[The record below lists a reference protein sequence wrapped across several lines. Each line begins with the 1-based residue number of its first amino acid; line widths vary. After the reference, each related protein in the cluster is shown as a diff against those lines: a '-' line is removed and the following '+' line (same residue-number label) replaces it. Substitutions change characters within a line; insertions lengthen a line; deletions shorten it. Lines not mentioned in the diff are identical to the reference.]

1 MFDDPDDPFLTV
13 DEAAA
18 FLRMSKRTLANHRS
32 QKTGPECRRH
42 GGRIVYRRSALLAW
56 SHKGIIRTTASGK
69 GYTTAS
75 Q

>member
-1 MFDDPDDPFLTV
+1 MLDDPEDPFLTV
-13 DEAAA
+13 DEAAS

-56 SHKGIIRTTASGK
+56 SRKGIIPTGSEK
-69 GYTTAS
+69 GAHTHT
-75 Q
+75 